1 MRSFVLVVAL
11 AGSAN
16 ASTMTI
22 SGDVSDVR
30 SRWTD
35 DGSRIVT
42 EATLH
47 TPSGDV
53 VVSQLG
59 GSAVDPTTGERLT
72 MREFPGSEPLV
83 DGMYVTLAATPAM
96 DLSQRMHVVVDGV
109 KVLAAPPSYVRTGPT
124 AAGHY
129 LYWESGC
136 TFVTPDAAGTKEV
149 AGDGEFPVITQS
161 IATWN
166 NSTASCGYIQIVEQP
181 RKNIE
186 TGRDNTNIIKF
197 RDASWCRPATKDDP
211 ARCHPDS
218 AAGITTAT
226 YVDDSSSSRDG
237 AIVDADVELN
247 GVNFAI
253 SVNGQTLGTQSCL
266 SELANTLTHELGHL
280 LGLEHT
286 CLAPGDPPRVDGN
299 NNPVPLCS
307 ASMNNGAITGAT
319 MFNYQ
324 MCGESSKESLEMDDI
339 NGICEVY
346 PTAKDPGTC
355 APVGDGGGC
364 CDTGGHPGSSLLLGL
379 VVLMRFWR
387 RRR

>member
-1 MRSFVLVVAL
+1 MRSLVLVVAV

-22 SGDVSDVR
+22 TGDVSDVR

-35 DGSRIVT
+35 DGTRIIT
-42 EATLH
+42 EATVH
-47 TPSGDV
+47 TSSGDV
-53 VVSQLG
+53 VVSQIG
-59 GSAVDPTTGERLT
+59 GTAVDPITGERLT
-72 MREFPGSEPLV
+72 MREFPGAEPLV
-83 DGMYVTLAATPAM
+83 DGMYVTVAATPAM

-124 AAGHY
+124 GAGHY

-136 TFVTPDAAGTKEV
+136 TFVTPDAAGTKE
-149 AGDGEFPVITQS
+149 FPVISES

-166 NSTASCGYIQIVEQP
+166 NSTASCSYIQIMEQP
-181 RKNIE
+181 RKAIE

-197 RDASWCRPATKDDP
+197 RDVSWCAPATKSTP
-211 ARCHPDS
+211 PNCHPDS

-226 YVDDSSSSRDG
+226 YVDDASSSRDG

-253 SVNGQTLGTQSCL
+253 AVNGQTLGTQSCL
-266 SELANTLTHELGHL
+266 SELKNTLTHELGHL

-286 CLAPGDPPRVDGN
+286 CLAPGDPLRIDGN
-299 NNPVPLCS
+299 GNPVPSCTS
-307 ASMNNGAITGAT
+307 SMNNTAITGAT

-324 MCGESSKESLEMDDI
+324 QCGESTKESLEMDDI
-339 NGICEVY
+339 NGICAVY

-355 APVGDGGGC
+355 EPVGDGSGC
-364 CDTGGHPGSSLLLGL
+364 CDTGGHPGGSLVLGL
-379 VVLMRFWR
+379 VVLTRFWR